1 MSVGFVL
8 VCAGLSRVRKVT
20 KGLTAICERGVG
32 VYAGRIST
40 SIGVNCEAG
49 HINRDMGWPRTG
61 ETAAIWQSKL
71 FPGTLMLCLSHYH
84 KPGPRIEVT
93 TILPI
98 D

>member
-61 ETAAIWQSKL
+61 ETSCYLAVK
-71 FPGTLMLCLSHYH
+71 TLPRNVNALPVALSQTWSRDRGYHYPAH
-84 KPGPRIEVT
+84 
-93 TILPI
+93 
-98 D
+98 

>member
-32 VYAGRIST
+32 VMRGESVRASASIARQDT
-40 SIGVNCEAG
+40 SIGTWDGLGPVRPAV
-49 HINRDMGWPRTG
+49 
-61 ETAAIWQSKL
+61 IWQSKL

-84 KPGPRIEVT
+84 KPGPGIEVT